1 MRMRINGLVC
11 VALTLLAPVAGRELE
26 ACGDKFLLLSRGTR
40 FERPSMRRMPAAIV
54 AYARAGS
61 GLPAALAALP
71 VRDTLVRAGYTFTV
85 VTTAAELE
93 ATLAAR
99 AVDLVMLDLV
109 DAPAVSRQL
118 TAAGAPSVL
127 PVVFGR
133 TTDEVNEVLKGFTC
147 AVKSPRRNQS
157 FLDAVDEALD
167 IRRRVLA
174 ATGAAAPR

>member
-1 MRMRINGLVC
+1 MRTMVLVC
-11 VALTLLAPVAGRELE
+11 AVLTLAPLAGRGLE

-40 FERPSMRRMPAAIV
+40 FERPAMRRMPATVV

-61 GLPAALAALP
+61 GLPAALADLP

-93 ATLAAR
+93 ATLAGG
-99 AVDLVMLDLV
+99 AVDLVMVDVV
-109 DAPAVSRQL
+109 DAPGVSQQL
-118 TAAGAPSVL
+118 TAPRAPGVL

-133 TTDEVNEVLKGFTC
+133 TTDEVKEVLKGFTC

-167 IRRRVLA
+167 IRRRASATSTA
-174 ATGAAAPR
+174 ATTR